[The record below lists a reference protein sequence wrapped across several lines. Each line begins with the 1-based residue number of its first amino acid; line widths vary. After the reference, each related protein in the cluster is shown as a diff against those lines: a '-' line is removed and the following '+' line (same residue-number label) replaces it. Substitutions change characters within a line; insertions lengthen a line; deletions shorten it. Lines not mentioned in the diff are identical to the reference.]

1 MNIAGYFISNKIY
14 TWIVTLVLGLGGLY
28 AIAHIGRLEDPAFT
42 VKTAVVAVR
51 YPGAS
56 AEQVEEEVS
65 YPLESAIQ
73 QLSAVDNITSISSP
87 GLSQI
92 TVNIRPEFRAEQL
105 AQIWDEL
112 RRKVND
118 QAVHLPPGA
127 GPPVVNDDFG
137 DVFGVLLAISG
148 EGYSYR
154 ELRTFA
160 NLIRRDLV
168 LVPGVGKVSI
178 AGLQQEQV
186 QIEIPSQEMI
196 ALGIPPTRLVELLG
210 RQNVVSDA
218 GRLRV
223 AGESVRLHP
232 TGEFHNVDELQQLLV
247 SAPGSGKTI
256 FLGDIAD
263 IRQGFSDEPTHKIR
277 ANGQP
282 ALTLGISF
290 APNVNVVDVGRALQA
305 RLQALEAQRP
315 AGMNINLFYN
325 QAVEVEHS
333 VNGFIVNFLISLV
346 IVVCTLLIFMGVRSG
361 LVIAAVLALNVLG
374 TLLIMHLVGI
384 ELQRISLGAMIIAL
398 CMLVDN
404 AIVIVEGILIGKQRN
419 QNILE
424 AINHTL
430 RQTSWPLL
438 GATVIAILAFAPI
451 GLSSDATGEYCRSLF
466 EVLLISLL
474 LSWATAI
481 SITPLFAKWALQSMK
496 VALPASTGT
505 DPYDNKLYRGYRSLL
520 SIALRWRWSAS
531 LLLLCLLAA
540 SIVGFSQVRQSF
552 FPPANTPMFF
562 VDLWLPQ
569 GTDINQTSAIA
580 SEIDQHILTRPGV
593 EQVLTTIGQ
602 GAPRFILT
610 YSGQRQYSN
619 YAQIL
624 VRTDSLASITPL
636 IGELEGYLRDSYPQ
650 ASASLTR
657 LMFGPS
663 AGSPIE
669 ARISGPDPDV
679 LRALGAQAIE
689 IIRHD
694 PAADR
699 ISHDWQARSKV
710 IRPQYNE
717 ARGRELGIDKRD
729 LDVMLRMS
737 FSGLNVGLYR
747 DGTRLMPIVVQ
758 PPQHDRLNPEKL
770 NEVMVWSHVLQT
782 YVPIEQVVSAFS
794 TEWEDPLI
802 MRRDRNR
809 TLTVEADVELTSGQ
823 TSDQLF
829 QRIRPQVEAI
839 TLPAGYSLEWGG
851 DYRSSNDARSAVLG
865 NLPMAFLAMYLITII
880 MFGSLAKAT
889 VIWLTVPLAMI
900 GVTLGFLLT
909 AIPFGFMALL
919 GLLSLSGMLIRNG
932 IVLVEEIR
940 AQADAGKDAY
950 QALVDSATS
959 RLRPICLTALTTL
972 LGLAPL
978 LLDAFFQSMAVVIMF
993 GLGFATLLTL
1003 IVLPMLYS
1011 LFFNIRPVP
1020 EQHSTVAGRTE
1031 QPLIGN

>member
-1 MNIAGYFISNKIY
+1 MDIAGYFIRKQIY
-14 TWIVTLVLGLGGLY
+14 SWIVIVLLGLGGLY
-28 AIAHIGRLEDPAFT
+28 AIDNIGRLEDPEFT
-42 VKTAVVAVR
+42 VKTAVVVTR
-51 YPGAS
+51 YAGAS
-56 AEQVEEEVS
+56 AEQVEEEVT

-73 QLSAVDNITSISSP
+73 QLPSLDTVTSISSP

-92 TVNIRPEFRAEQL
+92 TVNIRSEYRAEQL

-118 QAVHLPPGA
+118 QAVQLPPGA
-127 GPPVVNDDFG
+127 GPPMVNDDFG
-137 DVFGVLLAISG
+137 DVFGVLLSISG

-154 ELRTFA
+154 ELRSFA
-160 NLIRRDLV
+160 NVLRRDLV

-186 QIEIPSQEMI
+186 QVEVPRQDMI
-196 ALGIPPTRLVELLG
+196 SLGISPTRLGELLG

-223 AGESVRLHP
+223 GQESVRLHP
-232 TGEFHNVDELQQLLV
+232 TGEFHDVDELEQLLI
-247 SAPGSGKTI
+247 STPGSNKTL

-263 IRQGFSDEPTHKIR
+263 IRLGFSDEPTHLVR
-277 ANGQP
+277 ADGKQ
-282 ALTLGISF
+282 ALALGISF
-290 APNVNVVDVGRALQA
+290 APKVNVVDVGHALQA

-315 AGMNINLFYN
+315 AGMSVKVFYN
-325 QAVEVEHS
+325 QSVEVRQS
-333 VNGFIVNFLISLV
+333 VNGFILNFLMSLA
-346 IVVCTLLIFMGVRSG
+346 IVVGTLLLFMGLRSG
-361 LVIAAVLALNVLG
+361 IVIAVVLAINVLG
-374 TLLIMHLVGI
+374 SLLIMYLVGI

-404 AIVIVEGILIGKQRN
+404 AIVIVEGVLVGKQRG
-419 QNILE
+419 QGIHE
-424 AINHTL
+424 AINATV
-430 RQTSWPLL
+430 RQTCWPLL

-451 GLSSDATGEYCRSLF
+451 GLSNDSTGEYCRSLF

-481 SITPLFAKWALQSMK
+481 SITPLFAKWAFQNMGVK
-496 VALPASTGT
+496 VPAAGT
-505 DPYDNKLYRGYRSLL
+505 ANPYDGWLYRSYRWLL
-520 SIALRWRWSAS
+520 DKALRLRWPGVVV
-531 LLLLCLLAA
+531 LVGLLAA
-540 SIVGFSQVRQSF
+540 SIYGFTQVRQSF

-569 GTDINQTSAIA
+569 GTDINETQAVA
-580 SEIDQHILTRPGV
+580 AEVDRHVLAQPGV
-593 EQVLTTIGQ
+593 EQVLTTVGQ

-610 YSGQRQYSN
+610 YSGQRQHGN
-619 YAQIL
+619 YAQLL
-624 VRTDSLASITPL
+624 VRTENLAAIAPL
-636 IGELEGYLRDSYPQ
+636 IGELEGYLRDTYPQ
-650 ASASLTR
+650 ANVSLSR

-669 ARISGPDPDV
+669 ARFSGPDPQV
-679 LRALGAQAIE
+679 LRQLGAQAID
-689 IIRHD
+689 IIRS
-694 PAADR
+694 DR
-699 ISHDWQARSKV
+699 VSSGVGHDWQARTKV
-710 IRPQYNE
+710 VRPQYNE

-729 LDVMLRMS
+729 LDAMLRMT
-737 FSGLNVGLYR
+737 FSGLTVGLYR

-758 PPQHDRLNPEKL
+758 PPREDRLDPEQL
-770 NEVMVWSHVLQT
+770 NDIQVWSHVQQA
-782 YVPIEQVVSAFS
+782 YVPIEQVVTGFS
-794 TEWEDPLI
+794 TEWENPLI

-809 TLTVEADVELTSGQ
+809 TLTVEADVELDSGQ

-829 QRIRPQVEAI
+829 RRVRPPIEAMA
-839 TLPAGYSLEWGG
+839 LPDGYSLEWGG
-851 DYRSSNDARSAVLG
+851 DFASSRDARAAVFG
-865 NLPMAFLAMYLITII
+865 SLPIAFLSMFLITII

-900 GVTLGFLLT
+900 GVTVGFLT
-909 AIPFGFMALL
+909 TGIPFGFMALL

-940 AQADAGKDAY
+940 AQTDAGKDAY
-950 QALVDSATS
+950 TALVDSATS
-959 RLRPICLTALTTL
+959 RLRPICLTALTTI

-1003 IVLPMLYS
+1003 IVLPMLFS
-1011 LFFNIRPVP
+1011 LFFKVKP
-1020 EQHSTVAGRTE
+1020 AG
-1031 QPLIGN
+1031 Q

>member
-1 MNIAGYFISNKIY
+1 MDIAGYFIRKQIY
-14 TWIVTLVLGLGGLY
+14 SWIVIVLLGLGGLY
-28 AIAHIGRLEDPAFT
+28 AIDNIGRLEDPEFT
-42 VKTAVVAVR
+42 VKTAVVVTR
-51 YPGAS
+51 YAGAS
-56 AEQVEEEVS
+56 AEQVEEEVT

-73 QLSAVDNITSISSP
+73 QLPSLDTVTSISSP

-92 TVNIRPEFRAEQL
+92 TVNIRSEYRAEQL

-118 QAVHLPPGA
+118 QAVQLPPGA
-127 GPPVVNDDFG
+127 GPPMVNDDFG
-137 DVFGVLLAISG
+137 DVFGVLLSISG

-154 ELRTFA
+154 ELRSFA
-160 NLIRRDLV
+160 NVLRRDLV

-186 QIEIPSQEMI
+186 QVEVPRQDMI
-196 ALGIPPTRLVELLG
+196 SLGISPTRLGELLG

-223 AGESVRLHP
+223 GQESVRLHP
-232 TGEFHNVDELQQLLV
+232 TGEFHDADELKQLLI
-247 SAPGSGKTI
+247 STPGSNKTL

-263 IRQGFSDEPTHKIR
+263 IRLGFSDEPTHLVR
-277 ANGQP
+277 ADGKQ
-282 ALTLGISF
+282 ALALGISF
-290 APNVNVVDVGRALQA
+290 APKVNVVDVGHALQA

-315 AGMNINLFYN
+315 AGMSVKVFYN
-325 QAVEVEHS
+325 QSVEVRQS
-333 VNGFIVNFLISLV
+333 VNGFILNFLMSLA
-346 IVVCTLLIFMGVRSG
+346 IVVGTLLLFMGLRSG
-361 LVIAAVLALNVLG
+361 IVIAVVLAINVLG
-374 TLLIMHLVGI
+374 SLLIMYLVGI

-404 AIVIVEGILIGKQRN
+404 AIVIVEGVLVGKQRG
-419 QNILE
+419 QGIRE
-424 AINHTL
+424 AINATV
-430 RQTSWPLL
+430 RQTCWPLL

-451 GLSSDATGEYCRSLF
+451 GLSNDSTGEYCRSLF

-481 SITPLFAKWALQSMK
+481 SITPLFAKWAFQNMGVK
-496 VALPASTGT
+496 VPAEGTGN
-505 DPYDNKLYRGYRSLL
+505 PYDGGLYRSYRWLL
-520 SIALRWRWSAS
+520 DKALRLRWPGVV
-531 LLLLCLLAA
+531 LLVGLLAA
-540 SIVGFSQVRQSF
+540 SIYGFTQVRQSF

-569 GTDINQTSAIA
+569 GTDINETQAVA
-580 SEIDQHILTRPGV
+580 AEVDKHVLAQPGV
-593 EQVLTTIGQ
+593 EQVLTTVGQ

-610 YSGQRQYSN
+610 YSGQRQYGN
-619 YAQIL
+619 YAQLL
-624 VRTDSLASITPL
+624 VRTENLAAIAPL
-636 IGELEGYLRDSYPQ
+636 IGELEGYLRDTYPQ
-650 ASASLTR
+650 ANASLSR

-669 ARISGPDPDV
+669 ARFSGPDPQV
-679 LRALGAQAIE
+679 LRQLGAQAID
-689 IIRHD
+689 IIRSD
-694 PAADR
+694 PV
-699 ISHDWQARSKV
+699 SSGVGHDWQARTKV
-710 IRPQYNE
+710 VRPQYNE

-729 LDVMLRMS
+729 LDAMLRMT
-737 FSGLNVGLYR
+737 FSGLTVGLYR

-758 PPQHDRLNPEKL
+758 PPREDRLDPEQL
-770 NEVMVWSHVLQT
+770 NDIQVWSHVQQA
-782 YVPIEQVVSAFS
+782 YVPIEQVVTGFS
-794 TEWEDPLI
+794 TEWENPLI

-809 TLTVEADVELTSGQ
+809 TLTVEADVELDSGQ

-829 QRIRPQVEAI
+829 RRVRPPIEAMA
-839 TLPAGYSLEWGG
+839 LPDGYSLEWGG
-851 DYRSSNDARSAVLG
+851 DFASSRDARSAVFG
-865 NLPMAFLAMYLITII
+865 SLPIAFLSMFLITII

-900 GVTLGFLLT
+900 GVTVGFLT
-909 AIPFGFMALL
+909 TGIPFGFMALL

-940 AQADAGKDAY
+940 AQTDAGKDAY
-950 QALVDSATS
+950 TALVDSATS
-959 RLRPICLTALTTL
+959 RLRPICLTALTTI

-1003 IVLPMLYS
+1003 IVLPMLFS
-1011 LFFNIRPVP
+1011 LFFKVKP
-1020 EQHSTVAGRTE
+1020 AG
-1031 QPLIGN
+1031 Q

>member
-1 MNIAGYFISNKIY
+1 MDIAGYFIRKQIY
-14 TWIVTLVLGLGGLY
+14 SWIVIVLLGLGGLY
-28 AIAHIGRLEDPAFT
+28 AIDNIGRLEDPEFT
-42 VKTAVVAVR
+42 VKTAVVVTR
-51 YPGAS
+51 YAGAS
-56 AEQVEEEVS
+56 AEQVEEEVT

-73 QLSAVDNITSISSP
+73 QLPSLDTVTSISSP

-92 TVNIRPEFRAEQL
+92 TVNIRSEYRAEQL

-118 QAVHLPPGA
+118 QAVQLPPGA
-127 GPPVVNDDFG
+127 GPPMVNDDFG
-137 DVFGVLLAISG
+137 DVFGVLLSISG

-154 ELRTFA
+154 ELRSFA
-160 NLIRRDLV
+160 NVLRRDLV

-186 QIEIPSQEMI
+186 QVEVPRQDMI
-196 ALGIPPTRLVELLG
+196 SLGISPTRLGELLG

-223 AGESVRLHP
+223 GQESVRLHP
-232 TGEFHNVDELQQLLV
+232 TGEFHDVDELEQLLI
-247 SAPGSGKTI
+247 STPGSNKTL

-263 IRQGFSDEPTHKIR
+263 IRLGFSDEPTHLVR
-277 ANGQP
+277 ADGKQ
-282 ALTLGISF
+282 ALALGISF
-290 APNVNVVDVGRALQA
+290 APKVNVVDVGHALQA

-315 AGMNINLFYN
+315 AGMSVKVFYN
-325 QAVEVEHS
+325 QSVEVRQS
-333 VNGFIVNFLISLV
+333 VNGFILNFLMSLA
-346 IVVCTLLIFMGVRSG
+346 IVVGTLLLFMGLRSG
-361 LVIAAVLALNVLG
+361 IVIAVVLAINVLG
-374 TLLIMHLVGI
+374 SLLIMYLVGI

-404 AIVIVEGILIGKQRN
+404 AIVIVEGVLVGKQRG
-419 QNILE
+419 QGILE
-424 AINHTL
+424 AINATV
-430 RQTSWPLL
+430 RQTCWPLL

-451 GLSSDATGEYCRSLF
+451 GLSNDSTGEYCRSLF

-481 SITPLFAKWALQSMK
+481 SITPLFAKWAFQNMGVK
-496 VALPASTGT
+496 VPAEGT
-505 DPYDNKLYRGYRSLL
+505 ANPYDGWLYRSYRWLL
-520 SIALRWRWSAS
+520 DKALRLRWPGVVV
-531 LLLLCLLAA
+531 LVGLLAA
-540 SIVGFSQVRQSF
+540 SIYGFTQVRQSF

-569 GTDINQTSAIA
+569 GTDINETQAVA
-580 SEIDQHILTRPGV
+580 AEVDKHVLAQPGV
-593 EQVLTTIGQ
+593 EQVLTTVGQ

-610 YSGQRQYSN
+610 YSGQRQYGN
-619 YAQIL
+619 YAQLL
-624 VRTDSLASITPL
+624 VRTENLAAIAPL
-636 IGELEGYLRDSYPQ
+636 IGELEGYLRDTYPQ
-650 ASASLTR
+650 ANVSLSR

-669 ARISGPDPDV
+669 ARFSGPDPQV
-679 LRALGAQAIE
+679 LRQLGAQAID
-689 IIRHD
+689 IIRSD
-694 PAADR
+694 PV
-699 ISHDWQARSKV
+699 SSGVGHDWQARTKV
-710 IRPQYNE
+710 VRPQYNE

-729 LDVMLRMS
+729 LDAMLRMT
-737 FSGLNVGLYR
+737 FSGLTVGLYR

-758 PPQHDRLNPEKL
+758 PPREDRLDPEQL
-770 NEVMVWSHVLQT
+770 NDIQVWSHVQQA
-782 YVPIEQVVSAFS
+782 YVPIEQVVTGFS
-794 TEWEDPLI
+794 TEWENPLI

-809 TLTVEADVELTSGQ
+809 TLTVEADVELDSGQ

-829 QRIRPQVEAI
+829 RRVRPQIEAMA
-839 TLPAGYSLEWGG
+839 LPDGYSLEWGG
-851 DYRSSNDARSAVLG
+851 DFASSRDARAAVFG
-865 NLPMAFLAMYLITII
+865 SLPIAFLSMFLITII

-900 GVTLGFLLT
+900 GVTVGFLT
-909 AIPFGFMALL
+909 TGIPFGFMALL

-940 AQADAGKDAY
+940 AQTDAGKDAY
-950 QALVDSATS
+950 TALVDSATS
-959 RLRPICLTALTTL
+959 RLRPICLTALTTI

-1003 IVLPMLYS
+1003 IVLPMLFS
-1011 LFFNIRPVP
+1011 LFFKVKP
-1020 EQHSTVAGRTE
+1020 AG
-1031 QPLIGN
+1031 L